1 REMCTYCM
9 NIFVFGTSFFKS
21 TIRRFVLVTLISI
34 YCNINCKMQ
43 IHYLVHKDLDRI
55 LKRPLNYD
63 HSEKL
68 DDVPT

>member
-1 REMCTYCM
+1 RKMCTYCM

-21 TIRRFVLVTLISI
+21 TIRRFVLV

-43 IHYLVHKDLDRI
+43 KHYLVHKDLDRT
-55 LKRPLNYD
+55 LKRPSNYD

-68 DDVPT
+68 DDVPA